1 MQAEFSK
8 YIRRETK
15 SYALVMIPVFLTV
28 AILSFLASL
37 SVSEDSGKQELLQVS
52 IIFGAPSIP
61 SLIVLCLSYKRLA
74 LLDLLTPV
82 FSIFASIMFVTVNAT
97 EICGEQ
103 NKNMRTQQIYLCC
116 VIYVIFA

>member
-37 SVSEDSGKQELLQVS
+37 SV
-52 IIFGAPSIP
+52 
-61 SLIVLCLSYKRLA
+61 
-74 LLDLLTPV
+74 
-82 FSIFASIMFVTVNAT
+82 
-97 EICGEQ
+97 
-103 NKNMRTQQIYLCC
+103 
-116 VIYVIFA
+116 